1 MENLLEILKYALPSV
16 LVILITYVML
26 SHFMNNEEKRRSFL
40 LRRET
45 RKTSMSHKLNAY
57 ERLSLFLERIT
68 PSSLLVRV
76 PAQNLL
82 VKEYHRLLLQSIRS
96 EFEHNLSQQIYVS
109 DPVWQQVVLA
119 KNATIGIIN
128 KIVQECPPDAPASD
142 LSTKVLNHTMEM
154 DRFPTQQALTI
165 LKAEL
170 RKEL

>member
-26 SHFMNNEEKRRSFL
+26 SNFMNNEEKRRSFL

-68 PSSLLVRV
+68 PSSLLLRV
-76 PAQNLL
+76 PAQNLV

-128 KIVQECPPDAPASD
+128 KLVQECQPDAPASD

>member
-1 MENLLEILKYALPSV
+1 MENLLEILKYTLPSA

-26 SHFMNNEEKRRSFL
+26 SNFINNEEKRRSFL
-40 LRRET
+40 AKGD
-45 RKTSMSHKLNAY
+45 RKTTISHKLNAY

-68 PSSLLVRV
+68 PSSLLLRV

-82 VKEYHRLLLQSIRS
+82 VKEYHRLLLQNIRS

-109 DPVWQQVVLA
+109 DPVWQQVVHA

-128 KIVQECPPDAPASD
+128 KLVQQCPPDAPASD

>member
-26 SHFMNNEEKRRSFL
+26 SNFMNNEEKRRSFL

-45 RKTSMSHKLNAY
+45 RKTSMSQKLNAY

-76 PAQNLL
+76 PAQNLV

-109 DPVWQQVVLA
+109 DTVWQQVVLA
-119 KNATIGIIN
+119 KNATLGIIN
-128 KIVQECPPDAPASD
+128 KLVQECPPDAPASD
-142 LSTKVLNHTMEM
+142 LSTKVLSHTMEM
-154 DRFPTQQALTI
+154 DRFPTQQALTV

>member
-1 MENLLEILKYALPSV
+1 MENLLEILKYTLPSV

-26 SHFMNNEEKRRSFL
+26 SNFMNNEEKRRSFL

-45 RKTSMSHKLNAY
+45 RKTSMSQKLNAY

-76 PAQNLL
+76 PAQNLV

-109 DPVWQQVVLA
+109 DTVWQQVVLA

-128 KIVQECPPDAPASD
+128 KLVQECPPDAPASD